1 MKLGQRIK
9 LLRMKRNL
17 TQIQL
22 AKLLGCSRSAV
33 VLYESDE
40 RRPKYEMLEAMADI
54 FNVDMEYLI
63 GRTETEKKTSV
74 VILDDDM
81 VKMLEV
87 LKTRPEMK
95 TLFSVA
101 ADASEEDIARSIAI
115 IEALKK
121 NG

>member
-1 MKLGQRIK
+1 MRLGERIK
-9 LLRMKRNL
+9 ELRVSRNL
-17 TQIQL
+17 TQDQL
-22 AKLLGCSRSAV
+22 AKLLHCSRSAV
-33 VLYESDE
+33 KMYELDE
-40 RRPKYEMLEAMADI
+40 RRPKYEMLEEMADI

-63 GRTETEKKTSV
+63 GRTNTEKKNSV

-81 VKMLEV
+81 VKVLEV

-101 ADASEEDIARSIAI
+101 SDASDEDIARSIAI